1 MAIHDETNPVS
12 NSSTQTHSDARQA
25 AYVAFLH
32 RVPFAL
38 DALTLGFLPGFR
50 EDCTYQ
56 QSQFDTL
63 ECPVG
68 MLDNDFRNPDL
79 DRYVNR
85 VLEYEPDV
93 GIIGDAY
100 DAAEAQSYVDAI
112 RELQGSLPE
121 TEFIIVPKCRAAIEA
136 IPDDIVLGYSRG
148 YADTLAHEFSDPVDW
163 RGRRVHILGGSPP
176 KQLKVVEQLTQ
187 PTLTGDPQL
196 ISSALT
202 GMVCI
207 AARSS
212 ANFGQPTAGTIVV
225 ATPTTLR
232 SGRRSAIASAG
243 SKNSG
248 RPRASGPTRHHNRM
262 QPNSAIPGPHQAI
275 SKARRVPSAV
285 RTCGRPS
292 EVRMSPSTIRVTS
305 VGTAAMSAIS
315 STGIETISRRSP
327 ASGVSTSRQGDA
339 TFCFSRPEGRGLKR
353 ESSKQVIL

>member
-1 MAIHDETNPVS
+1 MATHDSTGPVS
-12 NSSTQTHSDARQA
+12 SSSTQTHTDTRQA

-63 ECPVG
+63 NCPVG

-100 DAAEAQSYVDAI
+100 NTAEAQSYVDAI
-112 RELQGSLPE
+112 REFQGSLPE

-176 KQLKVVEQLTQ
+176 KQLEVIEQLTQ
-187 PTLTGDPQL
+187 PTLMGDPPADIVGLDWNGLHRGAQ
-196 ISSALT
+196 
-202 GMVCI
+202 
-207 AARSS
+207 
-212 ANFGQPTAGTIVV
+212 FGEFWTADGWDD
-225 ATPTTLR
+225 
-232 SGRRSAIASAG
+232 SGRDADHVTVRKTVRHSLSRLKTFWQAQGVWPDSTPQTDE
-243 SKNSG
+243 SELSY
-248 RPRASGPTRHHNRM
+248 SGPTPNDIESAACTECSANVWTTKRGPYVAEYDTGDVCGYCSYDCYFTHRHRNDLEEIAGE
-262 QPNSAIPGPHQAI
+262 QSVYIPP
-275 SKARRVPSAV
+275 R
-285 RTCGRPS
+285 
-292 EVRMSPSTIRVTS
+292 
-305 VGTAAMSAIS
+305 
-315 STGIETISRRSP
+315 
-327 ASGVSTSRQGDA
+327 
-339 TFCFSRPEGRGLKR
+339 
-353 ESSKQVIL
+353 